1 MCYSALTQNSHFPGL
16 GAAGTWNR
24 KEERMQTARIG
35 KEAVVQVPNRMGML
49 TRVARLVSDKGID
62 IQAVVATVDG
72 TDAIIR
78 LVTDDHQRTM
88 DVLRENNL
96 NPQEARVVVVEVA
109 NRPGLLRHIAERL
122 VSENLDLAY
131 LYGSATTAAEKC
143 LVIFASNNNDRAVV
157 VLNE

>member
-1 MCYSALTQNSHFPGL
+1 M
-16 GAAGTWNR
+16 
-24 KEERMQTARIG
+24 KTARIG
-35 KEAVVQVPNRMGML
+35 KEAVVQVPNRMGVL

-72 TDAIIR
+72 SDAIIR
-78 LVTDDHQRTM
+78 LVTDDHLRTM
-88 DVLRENNL
+88 DVLRENDL
-96 NPQEARVVVVEVA
+96 KPQEARVVVVELA
-109 NRPGLLRHIAERL
+109 NRPGLLRHITERL

-131 LYGSATTAAEKC
+131 LYGSATTGADKC